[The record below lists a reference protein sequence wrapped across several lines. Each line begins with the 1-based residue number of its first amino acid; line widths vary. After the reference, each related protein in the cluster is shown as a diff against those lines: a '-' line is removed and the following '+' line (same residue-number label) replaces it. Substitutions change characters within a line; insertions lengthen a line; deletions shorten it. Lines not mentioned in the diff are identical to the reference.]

1 MAEKYTYS
9 AVVFSVF
16 TMSKGERN
24 RFLDS
29 FYINPSSVSIRC
41 RFVCMSI
48 EKIMFLFRFVCVT
61 DSLCL
66 FVEVDLLSY
75 FGSFCV

>member
-1 MAEKYTYS
+1 
-9 AVVFSVF
+9 
-16 TMSKGERN
+16 
-24 RFLDS
+24 
-29 FYINPSSVSIRC
+29 
-41 RFVCMSI
+41 MSI
-48 EKIMFLFRFVCVT
+48 EKIMFLFRVVYVT

>member
-1 MAEKYTYS
+1 
-9 AVVFSVF
+9 
-16 TMSKGERN
+16 
-24 RFLDS
+24 
-29 FYINPSSVSIRC
+29 
-41 RFVCMSI
+41 MSI
-48 EKIMFLFRFVCVT
+48 EKIMFLFRVVCVT

>member
-1 MAEKYTYS
+1 MASEKT
-9 AVVFSVF
+9 
-16 TMSKGERN
+16 
-24 RFLDS
+24 
-29 FYINPSSVSIRC
+29 
-41 RFVCMSI
+41 
-48 EKIMFLFRFVCVT
+48 MFLFRVVCVS